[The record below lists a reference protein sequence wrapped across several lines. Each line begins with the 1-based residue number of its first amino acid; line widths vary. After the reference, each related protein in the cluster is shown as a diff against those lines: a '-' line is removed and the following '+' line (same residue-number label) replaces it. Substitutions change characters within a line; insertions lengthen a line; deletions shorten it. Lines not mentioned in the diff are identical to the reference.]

1 MQQSEIISNVLN
13 ELADVIAQ
21 MSKEEY
27 SMCSVNLSGATIGQ
41 HTRHIIELFQ
51 CLHNGYL
58 DGKVNYENRKR
69 DTRIETDRE
78 IAILCIE
85 DILGDIYKEDK
96 QLTLEAEFGGK
107 TMINVNSSYNRELIY
122 NLEHAIHHMALI
134 RVGINEL
141 TSITLSEK
149 FGVAPST
156 IEYRRKCAL

>member
-58 DGKVNYENRKR
+58 DGTVNYENRKR

-156 IEYRRKCAL
+156 IEYRRKCAQ